1 MKLIDMTL
9 KGFTEELSGNSPAP
23 GGGSTAAVEGAFGAG
38 LVSMVC
44 ELTLGNKKYEEHHA
58 KAEAIRKEAVTLKD
72 ELLKTVDEDTEAF
85 NLVSAAFGLPK
96 ETDEEKAARR
106 TAIQDGLKQCCLPPL
121 KVMNCAYASLKLA
134 DQLIG
139 SYNTSTASDLGTGIS
154 SLKTALHGAYLN
166 VLINAGSIKDEGFVA
181 EKKAEAQCLYDE
193 GNKLAEILS
202 KQVLE
207 ELLK

>member
-44 ELTLGNKKYEEHHA
+44 ELTLGNRKYEEHHA
-58 KAEAIRKEAVTLKD
+58 KAEEIRVQAKQLAD

-85 NLVSAAFGLPK
+85 NLVSAAFSMPK
-96 ETDEEKAARR
+96 QTDEEKAARR

-121 KVMNCAYASLKLA
+121 KVMRCSYEALKLA
-134 DQLIG
+134 KQLIG
-139 SYNTSTASDLGTGIS
+139 SYNTSTASDLGTGIA
-154 SLKTALHGAYLN
+154 SLKSAVHGAYLN
-166 VLINAGSIKDEGFVA
+166 VLINAGSIKDEEYVA
-181 EKKAEAQCLYDE
+181 EKKAEAQQLYDSS
-193 GNKLAEILS
+193 NQLADALS

-207 ELLK
+207 ELSR